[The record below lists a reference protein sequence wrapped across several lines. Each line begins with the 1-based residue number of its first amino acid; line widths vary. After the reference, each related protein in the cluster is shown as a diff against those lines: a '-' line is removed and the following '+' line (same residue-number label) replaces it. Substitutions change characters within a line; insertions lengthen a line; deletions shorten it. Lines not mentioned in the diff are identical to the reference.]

1 MSTSLL
7 LYSLQ
12 LFLELC
18 FCMTHF
24 IAIHKCIWFAIL
36 IDKSE
41 IADVLLNNKIYI
53 IGGFE
58 NGHSTSTVEGYAPAL
73 DKWSNVVPLY
83 YSH

>member
-1 MSTSLL
+1 M
-7 LYSLQ
+7 
-12 LFLELC
+12 LC
-18 FCMTHF
+18 CMTHF
-24 IAIHKCIWFAIL
+24 IAIHKCIWFDIL

-53 IGGFE
+53 IGRFE